1 MSATQH
7 GAAERA
13 DAGSDSTIA
22 AARESTVVLGL
33 HARIRRRP
41 ERPTASVAGIR
52 TALLDRPTCLARVPM
67 DGPATRSSADA
78 ENEELESEWC
88 SPFLA
93 PVSGPEA
100 LDLVVEVVHDLRS
113 PLTAIVMLAETL
125 LRNLA
130 ATAPPA
136 QRRQLSLIYGASL
149 GMSAVTSDVI
159 ELARGGDRLMERDP
173 EPFSIAAL
181 IESVRSIVAPIAEER
196 GIELRTVIATHDQRA
211 GHRMALG
218 RVLLNL
224 TTNAL
229 RFTDTGFVEIAATTI
244 TDDRV
249 ALSVRDTGPGIP
261 TEALATLCQPF
272 RRTRNR
278 RSHSVS
284 ESGLGL
290 TICSKLVR
298 SMRSELQVETR
309 PGWGTRMFFEVD
321 LPESSNGQAP

>member
-1 MSATQH
+1 
-7 GAAERA
+7 
-13 DAGSDSTIA
+13 
-22 AARESTVVLGL
+22 
-33 HARIRRRP
+33 
-41 ERPTASVAGIR
+41 
-52 TALLDRPTCLARVPM
+52 
-67 DGPATRSSADA
+67 
-78 ENEELESEWC
+78 
-88 SPFLA
+88 
-93 PVSGPEA
+93 
-100 LDLVVEVVHDLRS
+100 
-113 PLTAIVMLAETL
+113 
-125 LRNLA
+125 
-130 ATAPPA
+130 
-136 QRRQLSLIYGASL
+136 
-149 GMSAVTSDVI
+149 
-159 ELARGGDRLMERDP
+159 
-173 EPFSIAAL
+173 
-181 IESVRSIVAPIAEER
+181 
-196 GIELRTVIATHDQRA
+196 
-211 GHRMALG
+211 MALG

-261 TEALATLCQPF
+261 TEALATLYQPF